1 MAKVITT
8 VGTFT
13 QSTPATTW
21 TIVHNL
27 GGSGGEG
34 IPVVDVLITIN
45 GVVTKIIP
53 KTVTIVDNNTV
64 TVEFTTAQAG
74 TAIIAV

>member
-1 MAKVITT
+1 MAKVITS
-8 VGTFT
+8 VRTFT

-21 TIVHNL
+21 TLAHNL
-27 GGSGGEG
+27 GGNGGGG
-34 IPVVDVLITIN
+34 IPAVDVLVTID

-53 KTVTIVDNNTV
+53 KAVTIVDNNTV

-74 TAIIAV
+74 TAIVAV